1 MVTLSARREEL
12 DMTEMYKIVTRKS
25 AVNSS
30 VWFEKVN
37 AEGMV
42 TRQAADPLNMKMP
55 AARLELRKNF
65 FSVRVC
71 GE

>member
-1 MVTLSARREEL
+1 
-12 DMTEMYKIVTRKS
+12 MTEMYKIVTGKS

-37 AEGMV
+37 AGGMV
-42 TRQAADPLNMKMP
+42 TRQAADTMNVKIP

-65 FSVRVC
+65 FSVLKFVKN
-71 GE
+71 